1 MTWSREASGGAK
13 GAPGPPSDDFHR
25 WILSLPWVV
34 ERPYSVSTPG
44 VRTFAVDCEPLARR
58 RLWLV
63 SGLRDGC
70 GVAVIVPAAAARE
83 LELIGLTAPIA
94 PMPPG
99 HVLVC
104 VRDGVDEAD
113 LDRVVLEAYSHAFA

>member
-1 MTWSREASGGAK
+1 MTWSRETSGGAK
-13 GAPGPPSDDFHR
+13 GAPGLPSDDLQE
-25 WILSLPWVV
+25 WILGLPWVV

-70 GVAVIVPAAAARE
+70 GISVIVPTDAANE
-83 LELIGLTAPIA
+83 LELLGLTAPVA
-94 PMPPG
+94 PMPRG

-104 VRDGVDEAD
+104 IREDVDEAD
-113 LDRVVLEAYSHAFA
+113 LDRVVLDAYSHALS

>member
-1 MTWSREASGGAK
+1 MTWSREASGGA
-13 GAPGPPSDDFHR
+13 GVPRPPIDDLEA
-25 WILSLPWVV
+25 WILGLPWVV
-34 ERPYSVSTPG
+34 ERPYSLDTPG

-70 GVAVIVPAAAARE
+70 GISVIVPADLATH
-83 LELIGLTAPIA
+83 LELLGLITPSA

-99 HVLVC
+99 HVLACIRQDV
-104 VRDGVDEAD
+104 GQAD
-113 LDRVVLEAYSHAFA
+113 IDRVVLKAYSYALA

>member
-1 MTWSREASGGAK
+1 
-13 GAPGPPSDDFHR
+13 
-25 WILSLPWVV
+25 VV

-70 GVAVIVPAAAARE
+70 GISVIVPTDAANE
-83 LELIGLTAPIA
+83 LELLGLTTPVA

-104 VRDGVDEAD
+104 VREDVDEAD
-113 LDRVVLEAYSHAFA
+113 LDRVVLAAYSHALA